1 MHPFNYSKNIL
12 LLAIIITS
20 QFPGKVLA
28 QNQESKYSY
37 VGDKKSGLPD
47 GHGKL
52 TDSLGNS
59 FEGNF
64 KKGKKDGFGT
74 MHLKTNAGKDSL
86 ITGYWKKDL
95 YIGQYEFPFK
105 LINKTYMVSNVQI
118 THEAPSPPNSTIEL
132 SMESVSGGA
141 FNVHGEIPKPTLTE
155 AIFQRGSYQLMLPVT
170 NQQKRNTYI
179 FQNVIF
185 PAHVIFK
192 LGAEEIQ
199 IEFNEARNYK
209 VFVNTRD

>member
-1 MHPFNYSKNIL
+1 MKTVRCL
-12 LLAIIITS
+12 LVLFAIIILNNQS
-20 QFPGKVLA
+20 NA
-28 QNQESKYSY
+28 QAPTQAPKYQ
-37 VGDKKSGLPD
+37 GELKAGLPD
-47 GHGKL
+47 GHGQL
-52 TDSLGNS
+52 IDSIGNL

-64 KKGKKDGFGT
+64 KKGKKDGYGVL
-74 MHLKTNAGKDSL
+74 HYKTSSGKDSL

-95 YIGQYEFPFK
+95 YLGQYEYPYK
-105 LINKTYMVSNVQI
+105 LITKTYMVSNVQI
-118 THEAPSPPNSTIEL
+118 TTEPASPPNTTIEL

-141 FNVHGEIPKPTLTE
+141 FNVHGEIPKPSLTE

-199 IEFNEARNYK
+199 LELNQAM
-209 VFVNTRD
+209 FVNTRD